1 VTAIALV
8 PFGPEHLEAL
18 APMLEDPDVR
28 RHTFVPDPP
37 QAGFARR
44 WLDRYEEGRRNGTRE
59 GFAVVDTDGTMLGL
73 ALAPRIERE
82 ARTVELGYLV
92 APKARGR
99 GIATE
104 ALRLLTD
111 WAFQELDAERIEL
124 KIAAENPAS
133 KRVAERCGY
142 LREGVLRSTYFK
154 NGVRQDTEIW
164 SRLPSDPSKR
174 WRAGGRSLRR
184 AEDRSSRSGRRS
196 RPAGLSDPRSDRTR
210 PSRPL

>member
-1 VTAIALV
+1 MTAIALV
-8 PFGPEHLEAL
+8 PFGPEHLKAL
-18 APMLEDPDVR
+18 APMLDDPDVR

-44 WLDRYEEGRRNGTRE
+44 WLDRYEAGRLDGTRE
-59 GFAVVDTDGTMLGL
+59 GFAVVDADGTLLGL
-73 ALAPRIERE
+73 ALAPRIERK
-82 ARTVELGYLV
+82 AHTVELGYLV
-92 APKARGR
+92 APTARGR

-111 WAFQELDAERIEL
+111 WAFQELGAERIEL

-133 KRVAERCGY
+133 QRVAERCGY

-164 SRLPSDPSKR
+164 SRLPSDP
-174 WRAGGRSLRR
+174 
-184 AEDRSSRSGRRS
+184 
-196 RPAGLSDPRSDRTR
+196 
-210 PSRPL
+210 

>member
-1 VTAIALV
+1 MTAITLV

-44 WLDRYEEGRRNGTRE
+44 WLDGYEKGRHDGTRE
-59 GFAVVDTDGTMLGL
+59 GFAVVDAEGTLLGL

-92 APKARGR
+92 APEARGR

-104 ALRLLTD
+104 ALRLLTA
-111 WAFQELDAERIEL
+111 WAFQELAAERIEL

-133 KRVAERCGY
+133 QRVAERCGY

-154 NGVRQDTEIW
+154 NGRRQDTEIW
-164 SRLPSDPSKR
+164 SRLPSDP
-174 WRAGGRSLRR
+174 
-184 AEDRSSRSGRRS
+184 
-196 RPAGLSDPRSDRTR
+196 
-210 PSRPL
+210 